1 MPYVFTEQGIAMLS
15 AVLKS
20 DIAVEV
26 SIKIMNNFVEMRRFL
41 ISNRELFSRLYR
53 INQITEN
60 NRRKENPDLYQVT
73 GLYVKIC
80 LVFA

>member
-26 SIKIMNNFVEMRRFL
+26 SIKIMNSFVEMRRFE
-41 ISNRELFSRLYR
+41 SV
-53 INQITEN
+53 
-60 NRRKENPDLYQVT
+60 RKSL
-73 GLYVKIC
+73 
-80 LVFA
+80 